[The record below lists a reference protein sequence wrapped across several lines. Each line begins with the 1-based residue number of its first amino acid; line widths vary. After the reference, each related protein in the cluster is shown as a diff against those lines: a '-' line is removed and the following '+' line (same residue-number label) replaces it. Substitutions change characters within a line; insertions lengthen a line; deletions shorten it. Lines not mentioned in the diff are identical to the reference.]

1 MKGISLR
8 TLKEKM
14 QMIFIILCAIVLL
27 IALTIVFFRI
37 HNSLKS
43 KIDTDMGIQESTYIT
58 IGGIEQYLQ
67 IRGEDRNNPIILWLH
82 GGPGFPLTY
91 LTYYYQTD
99 LEKDYT
105 IVCWEQR
112 GCGRTFYRN
121 KDNGA
126 LTIEQLL
133 ADTDEVINYLR
144 ERFGQ
149 EKIVIVGQSWGTV
162 LGMEYLNIYPEKV
175 SAYIGVGQVINFFQG
190 KIYAAECAME
200 KAAANGN
207 NEDAAFLENCIE
219 QLSGTENIDNL
230 DVKSLE
236 EMIIISLKYLK
247 CDGEMSG
254 MKQIFTA
261 ITSPEMTWNDAKWF
275 LFASNTQNI
284 ITSQSNLV
292 DYMYFQFDVMGLS
305 ERYDIPICFI
315 QGDNDWI
322 TPTNLVDNYY
332 SGVTAK
338 KKEMVTINNAGHTP
352 FLDDPEQFVEAVKT
366 FLSECENKFVL
377 NVSKKL

>member
-8 TLKEKM
+8 TVKKKM
-14 QMIFIILCAIVLL
+14 QVLFIILCAIVLL
-27 IALTIVFFRI
+27 IPLTIVVFRI

-67 IRGEDRNNPIILWLH
+67 IRGEDRSNPIILWLH

-91 LTYYYQTD
+91 LTYFYQTA
-99 LEKDYT
+99 LEKEYT

-112 GCGRTFYRN
+112 GCGRTFYKN
-121 KDNGA
+121 KDNGN

-133 ADTDEVINYLR
+133 VDTDEVIDYLR
-144 ERFGQ
+144 ERFDQ
-149 EKIVIVGQSWGTV
+149 EKIIIIGQSWGTV
-162 LGMEYLNIYPEKV
+162 LGTEYINVHSEKV

-200 KAAANGN
+200 KAVAVGN

-219 QLSGTENIDNL
+219 QLSGTENIGNL

-236 EMIIISLKYLK
+236 EMIITSVKYLK

-261 ITSPEMTWNDAKWF
+261 ITSPEMSWNDAKWF

-292 DYMYFQFDVMGLS
+292 DYMYFQFDVMDLS

-322 TPTNLVDNYY
+322 TPTYLVDNYY
-332 SGVTAK
+332 SRVTAK
-338 KKEMVTINNAGHTP
+338 KKEMVTISNTGHTP

-366 FLSECENKFVL
+366 FLSECENK
-377 NVSKKL
+377 